1 MQERALE
8 GACEN
13 GLWKALARSGLWRAL
28 VRSGAGQ
35 FGELRRWRAG
45 QEQRRRDSG
54 VRIGAENSRGSA
66 ISMSAGAG
74 AGGLDIPANGE
85 LE

>member
-1 MQERALE
+1 MGNSGDGGLDRNSGDE
-8 GACEN
+8 G
-13 GLWKALARSGLWRAL
+13 
-28 VRSGAGQ
+28 
-35 FGELRRWRAG
+35 
-45 QEQRRRDSG
+45 DSG